1 MITKLKKIFKK
12 NNKMDETIQSAL
24 KDAILIIEENI
35 EDFELKEYYSGNPIK
50 INEKLLL
57 CTLQKEDNS
66 LEIIRVRDSELGK
79 KYEILEKNDE
89 ETHYF
94 LRVKL
99 VN

>member
-1 MITKLKKIFKK
+1 
-12 NNKMDETIQSAL
+12 MDETIQSAL
-24 KDAILIIEENI
+24 KDAILITEENI

>member
-1 MITKLKKIFKK
+1 
-12 NNKMDETIQSAL
+12 MDETLQLAL
-24 KDAILIIEENI
+24 EDAILITEENI
-35 EDFELKEYYSGNPIK
+35 EDFEPKEYYSGNPIK

-79 KYEILEKNDE
+79 KYKVIERNEEEIY
-89 ETHYF
+89 YF